1 MMGCSGVNELDDF
14 QKEEQKKRVYQ
25 KEEEKKII

>member
-14 QKEEQKKRVYQ
+14 QKEEQKKKSLSKRR
-25 KEEEKKII
+25 KKR